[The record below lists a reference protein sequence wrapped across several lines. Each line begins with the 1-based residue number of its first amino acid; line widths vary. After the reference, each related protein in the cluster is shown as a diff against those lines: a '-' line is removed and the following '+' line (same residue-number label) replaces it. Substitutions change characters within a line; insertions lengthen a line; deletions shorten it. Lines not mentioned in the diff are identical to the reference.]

1 MNIIKDKLKIIIN
14 EIILNLYWISN
25 TDFKIE
31 TPPKKDLWEYCIW
44 FFVLS
49 KNIKKSPIVIAL
61 EIKEILEKNTY
72 ISSLNIAWPYL
83 NINLKYDF
91 YTDIFLNNPLEI
103 IKIWSWEKV
112 VVDYIGVNIWKP
124 LHIGHMCTPNQW
136 QTTCNLYRLLW
147 FDVIWDSHIW
157 DWGIIFG
164 KLIYAFK
171 KWWNENNLKQNPVDY
186 LLELY
191 IKVTSEAE
199 VNPDIEDDIRFE
211 FKKLSQ
217 RDEINIS
224 LWIKFTRYSL
234 DAMQIQLDRLWVKST
249 YDIWESFYEW
259 IWLPKMWDF
268 PDLTYDMSYL
278 VQDLINKQIA
288 TKNDDNS
295 VGVIFDEKTKIPS
308 CILQKR
314 DWTHGYLASDITAVK
329 YRKDNFNPK
338 KIIYHI
344 DVRQSL
350 HLEQVFEISKK
361 ARYSENIELIHAS
374 NWFISLKTWAMS
386 SRKWNIIKLDLLL
399 DEAIS
404 RAKDIILQKST
415 DLNEKEIKEIR
426 AIIWIW
432 AIKYWYLSK
441 SRTTDV
447 IFDWDEFLSFEWNSF
462 PYVAYS
468 YVRAKKIIEK
478 SDILD
483 KDLNI
488 INWNFYSNSQI
499 NLFKEIYSINE
510 VLFNVYENITH
521 HNLVWYVYNLSKNFS
536 VFYNEI
542 NILNEED
549 ISKKKINIKLI
560 NLYIWAL
567 ETIFDILAIKLPNKM

>member
-478 SDILD
+478 AWLWD

>member
-415 DLNEKEIKEIR
+415 DLNEKEIEEIR

-478 SDILD
+478 AWLWE

-488 INWNFYSNSQI
+488 IEWSFYSNSQI

>member
-478 SDILD
+478 AWLWE

-488 INWNFYSNSQI
+488 IEWSFYSNSQI